1 MPSKSRHS
9 RGKQSF
15 QGKKK
20 KGKRIPSVTVAQEQ
34 ASSSTEP
41 PATPMRRA
49 AHPPSAPT
57 PPPSPAASHP
67 HVAAELRRIGILAG
81 IMLAALVV
89 LAFTLP

>member
-1 MPSKSRHS
+1 MPSKSRQS

-20 KGKRIPSVTVAQEQ
+20 KGKRIPAVTVAQEQ
-34 ASSSTEP
+34 AVSPTGL
-41 PATPMRRA
+41 PATPVRRA
-49 AHPPSAPT
+49 APPLSAPT
-57 PPPSPAASHP
+57 PTPPPAASHP

-81 IMLAALVV
+81 IMLAVLVV

>member
-20 KGKRIPSVTVAQEQ
+20 KSKRIPAVTVAQEQ
-34 ASSSTEP
+34 ATSPTEP
-41 PATPMRRA
+41 PATPARRVA
-49 AHPPSAPT
+49 PPLSAPT
-57 PPPSPAASHP
+57 PTPPPAASHP

-81 IMLAALVV
+81 IMLAVLVV

>member
-15 QGKKK
+15 QGKKR
-20 KGKRIPSVTVAQEQ
+20 KGKRIPAVTVAQEQ
-34 ASSSTEP
+34 AVSPTEP
-41 PATPMRRA
+41 PATSARRA
-49 AHPPSAPT
+49 APPLSAP
-57 PPPSPAASHP
+57 PPPAASHP

>member
-15 QGKKK
+15 QGKKR
-20 KGKRIPSVTVAQEQ
+20 KGKRIPAVTVAQEQ
-34 ASSSTEP
+34 AVSPTEP
-41 PATPMRRA
+41 PATHTRRA
-49 AHPPSAPT
+49 APPLSAP
-57 PPPSPAASHP
+57 PPPAASHP

>member
-34 ASSSTEP
+34 AASSTEP